1 MKQLPILLLNIAVVL
16 VAIVAYDLV
25 RGDDPDNAPPPDSNV
40 ALLDAIETLEAR
52 VAAIETAKLPPFE
65 AEGANARLL
74 ARIEELERQAG
85 TTAPLPESLPTEPPP
100 GEQGSTDASPTISGE
115 PSTEEVENF
124 RKLAAAA
131 RQQERS
137 RRIGL
142 RVDAAVE
149 EHRIALTADQ
159 RKQLVTALGS
169 FEPRRTQIW
178 GEAKRRGAAQGESVN
193 WGVVIQRTNEAI
205 VREFTEQISGFIT
218 GNDAVLLA
226 ETLNTSGK

>member
-1 MKQLPILLLNIAVVL
+1 MKQLPILLLNVAVVL

-52 VAAIETAKLPPFE
+52 VAAIETAKLAPFE

-74 ARIEELERQAG
+74 TRIEELERQAG
-85 TTAPLPESLPTEPPP
+85 TTAPEPESLPTGSPP
-100 GEQGSTDASPTISGE
+100 GEQGSTDASPTIRGK
-115 PSTEEVENF
+115 PSPEEVENF

-131 RQQERS
+131 RQQEREK
-137 RRIGL
+137 RIGL
-142 RVDAAVE
+142 RVDAAVK
-149 EHRIALTADQ
+149 EHRIALTEDQ
-159 RKQLVTALGS
+159 REQLVTAQGK
-169 FEPRRTQIW
+169 FEPRRNQIW
-178 GEAKRRGAAQGESVN
+178 GEAKRNGAAQGGSVD
-193 WGVVIQRTNEAI
+193 WGVIIAQTNEVI